1 MTPKLSLIKGQKPP
15 DSRAAGEGGQLDQFL
30 TSSDASLIAS
40 LQAQERQRRRLRWS
54 LVILA
59 TLLLTAV
66 VMVWNRSF
74 EASRIDMGS
83 ADRAQVL
90 VEQGR
95 KLLLEVDPDGALA
108 NFRLAV
114 RLAPGTPDS
123 WTALAEYHLYN
134 HQYAR
139 AEKLLRKSL
148 ALDPNH
154 KLALVSLGE
163 IAWGAGRDSEA
174 ESLWHRAGD
183 RNDLARL
190 YLHQGRFAEAR
201 SLFPNLRGPELKSD
215 YVRRLV
221 DAAVTGRI
229 PPEVRPYLASRFPAS
244 SSENTARGWQ
254 LMGEDRPADAV
265 PVFQRAVTE
274 DPGNLTA
281 VNGLGWALFKSGQTR
296 QCRPWFERALKLQPG
311 DAVALNGLASCLK
324 AEGRIDEAVAT
335 WKEMCRLYP
344 NPHAGTRHLAW
355 YYYEQK
361 DYAQAATYFAQL
373 LRRYPD
379 DKSAVEALNESIR
392 QMKEMKGTAAEPARL
407 AHP

>member
-1 MTPKLSLIKGQKPP
+1 M
-15 DSRAAGEGGQLDQFL
+15 
-30 TSSDASLIAS
+30 
-40 LQAQERQRRRLRWS
+40 
-54 LVILA
+54 
-59 TLLLTAV
+59 
-66 VMVWNRSF
+66 
-74 EASRIDMGS
+74 IDVHS

-95 KLLLEVDPDGALA
+95 KLLTEVDPDGALA
-108 NFRLAV
+108 NFRMAV
-114 RLAPGTPDS
+114 RLAPDAPDP

-148 ALDPNH
+148 ALNPDH
-154 KLALVSLGE
+154 QAALVSLGE
-163 IAWGAGRDSEA
+163 IAWGAGRGDEA
-174 ESLWHRAGD
+174 ESLWRRAGD
-183 RNDLARL
+183 RRDLARL

-201 SLFPNLRGPELKSD
+201 SLLPDLRRQEPKSD
-215 YVRRLV
+215 LVRRLAE
-221 DAAVTGRI
+221 AAAEGRI
-229 PPEVRPYLASRFPAS
+229 PTALQPYLVPRLPAS

-254 LMGEDRPADAV
+254 LMSEDRPGDAV
-265 PVFQRAVTE
+265 PVFQRAVSE
-274 DPGNLTA
+274 DPGSVTA

-311 DAVALNGLASCLK
+311 EIVALNGLASCLQG
-324 AEGRIDEAVAT
+324 EGRIDEAVAT

-355 YYYEQK
+355 YYYERK

-379 DKSAVEALNESIR
+379 DQRAVEALNESIR
-392 QMKEMKGTAAEPARL
+392 QMKGAAP
-407 AHP
+407 